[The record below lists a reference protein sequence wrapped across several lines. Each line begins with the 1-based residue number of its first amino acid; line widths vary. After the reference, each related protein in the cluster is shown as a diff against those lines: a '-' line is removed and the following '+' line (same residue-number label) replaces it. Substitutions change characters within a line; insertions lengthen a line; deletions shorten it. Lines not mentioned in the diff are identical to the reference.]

1 MIKDST
7 PHEIDELL
15 AKATHAF
22 HKYKKYSLKQRADF
36 MRTIAVEIDAL
47 GDELIQTA
55 ASETNLP
62 VARLNGERTRTIF
75 QLNSYA
81 DATEAGNWLNAS
93 IDTANA
99 ERVPPKPDTRK
110 TAIPLGPV
118 VVFGASNFPFA
129 YSTAGGD
136 TACAFGAGCPVLVKA
151 HPAHL
156 KTSTLMANAI
166 FAAAKKCNMPDGIF
180 SHIHGANFETGTYL
194 AKHPQVKAIGFTGS
208 FTGGKA
214 LFDLANQRTEPIP
227 VFAEMGSV
235 NPVFLLPEKL
245 ANETESLAKQ
255 LAASITLGMG
265 QFCTNPGLI
274 VAIDSNPL
282 NKFVQYLKKEIE
294 ILVPTAMLHQGIAD
308 NYEQK
313 LGAALSQKGVQV
325 IGESTVKT
333 AANQGQITL
342 ATVTAGTFLKNPLLH
357 QEVFGPYSLLIQCI
371 NESEV
376 LAVAKAI
383 EGQLTTTLMAT
394 TKDVNENVELLNE
407 LQEKCGRLI
416 FNNVPTGVEVSLSM
430 HHGGPFPAS
439 TDSRFTAV
447 GADGIKRFARPFCY
461 QNCED
466 EFLPDELK
474 NANPLQIFRTV
485 NNVVTKDSIF

>member
-1 MIKDST
+1 MLKDST
-7 PHEIDELL
+7 PQEIDEVLV
-15 AKATHAF
+15 KAVDAF

-36 MRTIAVEIDAL
+36 MRAIAVEIDAL
-47 GDELIQTA
+47 GEELINTA
-55 ASETNLP
+55 ANETNLP
-62 VARLNGERTRTIF
+62 LPRLNGEKARTIF

-81 DATEAGNWLNAS
+81 DATEAGNWLNVS

-110 TAIPLGPV
+110 TCVPLGPV

-136 TACAFGAGCPVLVKA
+136 TACAFAAGCPVIVKA

-156 KTSTLMANAI
+156 KTSQLMASAI
-166 FAAAKKCNMPDGIF
+166 VEAAKKCNMPDGLF
-180 SHIHGANFETGTYL
+180 SHIHGSSFETGTYL

-208 FTGGKA
+208 FSGGKA
-214 LFDLANQRTEPIP
+214 LFDLANQRKEPIP

-245 ANETESLAKQ
+245 ENESESLAKQ
-255 LAASITLGMG
+255 LAGSVTLGMG

-274 VAIDSNPL
+274 IAIASAHLD
-282 NKFVQYLKKEIE
+282 KFIQHLAKEIE
-294 ILVPTAMLHQGIAD
+294 VLVPSAMLHQGIAD
-308 NYEQK
+308 NFEQK
-313 LGAALSQKGVQV
+313 LALALAQKGVQL
-325 IGESTVKT
+325 ISKSTLQATKD
-333 AANQGQITL
+333 QGQITV
-342 ATVTAGTFLKNPLLH
+342 ATTTADAFLKNPLLH
-357 QEVFGPYSLLIQCI
+357 QEVFGPYSLLIQCA
-371 NESEV
+371 NEDEIV
-376 LAVAKAI
+376 AVAKAL
-383 EGQLTTTLMAT
+383 EGQLTTTLMGT
-394 TKDVNENVELLNE
+394 TNDVKAHTELISQ
-407 LQEKCGRLI
+407 LQEICGRLI

-439 TDSRFTAV
+439 TDSRFTSV
-447 GADGIKRFARPFCY
+447 GADGIKRFARPLCY

-474 NANPLQIFRTV
+474 NENPLQLFRTV
-485 NNVVTKDSIF
+485 NNVLTKDKIN